1 MFASL
6 ASLSLLSSF
15 LFATG
20 LAQLT
25 GSVGPLTSLSSKSKI
40 CNVLDYGGSIGSSDI
55 GPAILNAYNK
65 CVTTN
70 SGSTL
75 YVPAGNYNMQTWV
88 TLNHGTKW
96 AFRLDGFITRTSTT
110 GGHMIVIQNA
120 NDFEFYSANSKGGFQ
135 GNGYQCRNAG
145 PRFMR
150 MVTSTNWSV
159 HDIIM
164 VDSPEFH
171 LVVQGGSN
179 GEVYNMVIRGANI
192 GGSDGI
198 DISGDNHWVHDVEV
212 SNRDECVTIKS
223 PASNMLIERIWCNQ
237 SGGSAFGSLG
247 LDTAISNIV
256 YKNIYTN
263 GGNQAMM
270 IKSNGGSG
278 YVRDVVMQ
286 DFISRGTAY
295 GLYIN
300 MYWASMTRLSG
311 NGVKLS
317 NIKFTNWNGNVVD
330 GTQRA
335 PIALICD
342 DLTPCTGITL
352 TNVNMWSQTGKAV
365 YKCESAYGSGVG
377 CIKSGSGGG
386 YGVVSIN
393 PSQPS
398 GYTTP
403 ATMPGDL
410 SSGFSATSAIPVPA
424 SIPTSFFPGLS
435 AYKKLMSSQSTSGG
449 ATTANSPAT
458 TSSKTTTGGSSSGTV
473 AQYGQCAGLSYTG
486 PTACISPYVCTYSND
501 YYSQCL

>member
-1 MFASL
+1 MFVNL
-6 ASLSLLSSF
+6 ATLSFVSGL

-20 LAQLT
+20 RAQLT
-25 GSVGPLTSLSSKSKI
+25 GSVGPLTPLSSKTKI
-40 CNVLDYGGSIGSSDI
+40 CSVLDYGGSIGSSDI
-55 GPAILNAYNK
+55 GPAILDTFNK
-65 CVTTN
+65 CVLVN

-88 TLNHGTKW
+88 TLKGASKW

-110 GGHMIVIQNA
+110 GGHMIIIQNA
-120 NDFEFYSANSKGGFQ
+120 NDFEFYSANSLGGFQ

-171 LVVQGGSN
+171 LIVQGGSN

-198 DISGDNHWVHDVEV
+198 DISGSNHWVHDVEV
-212 SNRDECVTIKS
+212 TNRDECVTIKS

-247 LDTAISNIV
+247 IDTAISNIV

-278 YVRDVVMQ
+278 YLKDVTMQ

-295 GLYIN
+295 GLVTL
-300 MYWASMTRLSG
+300 MYTRSSMTRLAG
-311 NGVKLS
+311 NGVQLS

-330 GTQRA
+330 GVQRA

-352 TNVNMWSQTGKAV
+352 SNVNMWSQTGKAV
-365 YKCESAYGSGVG
+365 YKCESAFGSGVS
-377 CIKSGSGGG
+377 CIKSGTASS
-386 YGVVSIN
+386 YAVVTVT
-393 PSQPS
+393 PTQPS

-403 ATMPGDL
+403 TTMAGDL
-410 SSGFSATSAIPVPA
+410 ASGFPSTATIPVP
-424 SIPTSFFPGLS
+424 
-435 AYKKLMSSQSTSGG
+435 
-449 ATTANSPAT
+449 
-458 TSSKTTTGGSSSGTV
+458 
-473 AQYGQCAGLSYTG
+473 
-486 PTACISPYVCTYSND
+486 
-501 YYSQCL
+501 